1 MQSIEIEGLDQI
13 LSRWEALLRTFP
25 RAKEELLERLGKQ
38 MLEDVRRGIGGGGK
52 VQGWQERYVGSRNG
66 YAAVRPKA
74 RTFQATKGGKQ
85 YAVGYVTNAIEN
97 GHRVRGPQPSGKPG
111 YHYTRGRNHKAAAAG
126 RHFYAAVRSHTEQL
140 GMAELARLAGEIARE
155 LEGGV

>member
-74 RTFQATKGGKQ
+74 RTFQATKGGK
-85 YAVGYVTNAIEN
+85 
-97 GHRVRGPQPSGKPG
+97 
-111 YHYTRGRNHKAAAAG
+111 
-126 RHFYAAVRSHTEQL
+126 
-140 GMAELARLAGEIARE
+140 
-155 LEGGV
+155 